1 MTPETPFGPDTN
13 FVEPTRAVQAERAF
27 QLADI
32 AVLGAVLLA
41 ASGHLMIKAG
51 LNGAIF
57 AAAHAT
63 SVGRL
68 VICLTQPLVVLGLA
82 IYGLGTAM
90 WIFAVSKRDISYVFP
105 IAALNY
111 VFVTVGGMVLFDE
124 SIPTK
129 RWIGIAVVV
138 LGVALM
144 QSAGRQG
151 AR

>member
-1 MTPETPFGPDTN
+1 MTPETPIGPETIL
-13 FVEPTRAVQAERAF
+13 VEPVRTAQAERAF
-27 QLADI
+27 QLADM

-51 LNGAIF
+51 LNGAVF
-57 AAAHAT
+57 AAVHAT

-68 VICLTQPLVVLGLA
+68 LIYFGQPLVVLGLC

-111 VFVTVGGMVLFDE
+111 VLVTVGGMVLFAE
-124 SIPTK
+124 TIPPK
-129 RWIGIAVVV
+129 RWMGIAVVV

-144 QSAGRQG
+144 QSAGRKG

>member
-1 MTPETPFGPDTN
+1 
-13 FVEPTRAVQAERAF
+13 
-27 QLADI
+27 
-32 AVLGAVLLA
+32 
-41 ASGHLMIKAG
+41 MIKAG

-68 VICLTQPLVVLGLA
+68 VICLTQPLVVLGLS